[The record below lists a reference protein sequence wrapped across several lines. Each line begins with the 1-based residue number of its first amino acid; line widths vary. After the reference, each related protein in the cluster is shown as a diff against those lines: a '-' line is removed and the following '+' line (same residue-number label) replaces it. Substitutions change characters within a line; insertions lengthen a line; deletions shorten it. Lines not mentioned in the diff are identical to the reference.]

1 MRRAFV
7 SHSTH
12 DDYYVAELESFLHAA
27 GFDDVF
33 NDVSAIQPDEQFWPK
48 IEEEITNCDSF
59 FVVITAAS
67 NVSEWVK
74 REVEF
79 ARGLSKKVIPIWV
92 EECPLPSTFSDRAVI
107 DFRPRTRAERRFDIS
122 RIIKYAPV
130 APIGREEE
138 MTLLHA

>member
-79 ARGLSKKVIPIWV
+79 ARGV
-92 EECPLPSTFSDRAVI
+92 FDI
-107 DFRPRTRAERRFDIS
+107 DPTNFRIRAEFLSFNEGDLAMAERQ
-122 RIIKYAPV
+122 
-130 APIGREEE
+130 
-138 MTLLHA
+138 